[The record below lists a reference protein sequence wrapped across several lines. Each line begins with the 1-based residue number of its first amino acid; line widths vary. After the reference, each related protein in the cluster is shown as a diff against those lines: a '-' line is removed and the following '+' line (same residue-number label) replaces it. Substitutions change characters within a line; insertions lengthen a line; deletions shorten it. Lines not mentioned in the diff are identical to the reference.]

1 MFRLSIVT
9 PEKTFYEEEISS
21 LVVPGTEGYLG
32 VLSHHAPLITALK
45 PGMIEFRDADD
56 KVRITAVSGGF
67 LEVSH
72 NVATL
77 LADAVEWADEIDVER
92 AQAAYDREKAR
103 LISAGEGETDIDL
116 PSARAAIERASNR
129 LRVAKEHG
137 GKK

>member
-9 PEKTFYEEEISS
+9 PEKTFYEEEIAS

-45 PGMIEFRDADD
+45 PGMIEFRE
-56 KVRITAVSGGF
+56 VRITAVSGGF

-92 AQAAYDREKAR
+92 AQAAYDREKKR
-103 LISAGEGETDIDL
+103 LISAGAGETDIDL
-116 PSARAAIERASNR
+116 PSVRAAVERAANR
-129 LRVAKEHG
+129 LRIAKEHG